1 MFDYDNVTTIQTNF
15 EFTRNLYGQS
25 HTLQSREDSKV
36 KILIFTISSNSYA
49 RQSFICKYTL
59 NKSRS

>member
-15 EFTRNLYGQS
+15 EFTRNKYG

-36 KILIFTISSNSYA
+36 KILIFTISSNTYA